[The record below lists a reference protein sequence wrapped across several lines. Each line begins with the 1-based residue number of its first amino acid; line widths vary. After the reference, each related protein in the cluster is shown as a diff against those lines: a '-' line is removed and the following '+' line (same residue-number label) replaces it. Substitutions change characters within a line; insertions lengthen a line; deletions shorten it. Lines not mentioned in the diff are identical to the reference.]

1 MKYKGLTPV
10 TAETCYSYKRSFAAV
25 GPDKQVPAPR
35 SLKSGTQEEE
45 KAQNWEIL
53 HFYFPVW
60 GERRNTE
67 ASLNMEV

>member
-45 KAQNWEIL
+45 KAQN
-53 HFYFPVW
+53 
-60 GERRNTE
+60 
-67 ASLNMEV
+67 